1 MSQIVASMSLQTCTR
16 GRILPATRNAM
27 NPKRV
32 GFLVYP
38 AMQALDLAGPMDA
51 FAVAAIEDGDG
62 RMLRCYEL
70 VTIGLDSR
78 IVAAE
83 SGLCLKP
90 QFTLRNAPQL
100 DTLLIPG
107 GAGMRDP
114 KTSARFAVWIRR
126 QARQVRRIAAVCTGV
141 YGLAASGL
149 LDGRRVST
157 HWRFARDL
165 AQRFPAVQ
173 VDARPL
179 FVKDG
184 TFYTSAGITAG
195 IDLSLALIEEDHGPS
210 VALSVARELVVYLKR
225 PGGQAQYSEP
235 LQFQTQSA
243 DRMADVASW
252 IVANLHRDLSI
263 EKLATRAR
271 LSPRQ
276 FTRRFKHAFGTTPA
290 AFIESARIDEA
301 RRRLAGYHGTVE
313 RVASSVGFRSD
324 DVFRRTFERRLGITP
339 SAYRT
344 RFGAATTPTQS

>member
-1 MSQIVASMSLQTCTR
+1 MKT
-16 GRILPATRNAM
+16 
-27 NPKRV
+27 KRV

-38 AMQALDLAGPMDA
+38 SIQALDLAGPMDA
-51 FAVAAIEDGDG
+51 FAAAVIEDGVG
-62 RMLRCYEL
+62 APVRCYET
-70 VTIGLDSR
+70 VTIGLDAR
-78 IVAAE
+78 TVAAE
-83 SGLCLKP
+83 SGLCIKP
-90 QFTLRNAPQL
+90 RFTLRNAPRL
-100 DTLLIPG
+100 DTLVIPG

-114 KTSARFAVWIRR
+114 AVGTRVAAWIRLR
-126 QARQVRRIAAVCTGV
+126 ARQLRRIAAVCTGV

-157 HWRFARDL
+157 HWRFAQDL
-165 AQRFPAVQ
+165 AQRFPALQ
-173 VDARPL
+173 VDAGPL

-184 TFYTSAGITAG
+184 AFYTSAGITAG
-195 IDLSLALIEEDHGPS
+195 IDLSLALIEEDFGPS

-225 PGGQAQYSEP
+225 PGGQAQFSEP

-243 DRMADVASW
+243 DRMADIASW
-252 IVANLHRDLSI
+252 IVANLHKDLGV
-263 EKLATRAR
+263 EVLAARAR
-271 LSPRQ
+271 LCPRQ

-301 RRRLAGYHGTVE
+301 RRRLAGYHGTLD

-344 RFGAATTPTQS
+344 RFGARAPLLDASAPP

>member
-1 MSQIVASMSLQTCTR
+1 
-16 GRILPATRNAM
+16 M

-51 FAVAAIEDGDG
+51 FAAAAIEDGAG
-62 RMLRCYEL
+62 RKARCYEL
-70 VTIGLDSR
+70 VTIGLDAR
-78 IVAAE
+78 IVDAE
-83 SGLCLKP
+83 SGLRVKP
-90 QFTLRNAPQL
+90 RFTLRTAPRL
-100 DTLLIPG
+100 HTLVIPG

-114 KTSARFAVWIRR
+114 KTGAKVGDWIKGR
-126 QARQVRRIAAVCTGV
+126 ARQLRRIAAVCTGV

-149 LDGRRVST
+149 LDGRRVTT
-157 HWRFARDL
+157 HWQHAQDL
-165 AQRFPAVQ
+165 AQRFPALH

-184 TFYTSAGITAG
+184 AFYTSAGITAG
-195 IDLSLALIEEDHGPS
+195 IDLSLALIEEDFGPS

-235 LQFQTQSA
+235 LQFQTQSV
-243 DRMADVASW
+243 DRIADVASW
-252 IVANLHRDLSI
+252 IVANLHKDLSV
-263 EKLATRAR
+263 EVLAARAR
-271 LSPRQ
+271 LCPRQ

-290 AFIESARIDEA
+290 AFIEAARVGEA
-301 RRRLAGYHGTVE
+301 RRRLAGYHGTLE

-324 DVFRRTFERRLGITP
+324 DVFRRTFERHLGITP

-344 RFGAATTPTQS
+344 RFGALGHSNAIVTEGRAQQRT

>member
-1 MSQIVASMSLQTCTR
+1 
-16 GRILPATRNAM
+16 M
-27 NPKRV
+27 NPKRI

-51 FAVAAIEDGDG
+51 FAAATIDDGEG
-62 RMLRCYEL
+62 SATRCYEL
-70 VTIGLDSR
+70 VTLGLDAKT
-78 IVAAE
+78 VAAE
-83 SGLCLKP
+83 SGLCIKP
-90 QFTLRNAPQL
+90 QYTLRTAPRL
-100 DTLLIPG
+100 DTLVIPG

-114 KTSARFAVWIRR
+114 RTGARVAAWIKGR
-126 QARQVRRIAAVCTGV
+126 ARQLRRIAAVCTGV

-157 HWRFARDL
+157 HWRFAQDL
-165 AQRFPAVQ
+165 ARRFPALQ
-173 VDARPL
+173 VDAGPL

-195 IDLSLALIEEDHGPS
+195 IDLSLALIEEDCGPS

-235 LQFQTQSA
+235 LQFQSQSA

-252 IVANLHRDLSI
+252 IVANLHNDLSV
-263 EKLATRAR
+263 ETLATRAR
-271 LSPRQ
+271 LCPRQ

-301 RRRLAGYHGTVE
+301 RRRLAGYHGSIE
-313 RVASSVGFRSD
+313 RVASSVGFRSG

-339 SAYRT
+339 SAYRI
-344 RFGAATTPTQS
+344 RFGSRESNKDAQTSS